1 MFQLRSPGLCCP
13 EVLPRWLDPFNE
25 EKLLDKNGW
34 SFLHPDEQEPHSP
47 FDIEAAAH
55 ESQYVPEWAAGIGGQ
70 ERVSKLAFNV
80 TCWSEQQVLEAAR
93 YLPEV
98 SQNVLLRGATET
110 AGRKLTACGFKVEYH
125 HFSSGAQEGV
135 FCCALGGLPLFAS
148 DQLHHDTASS
158 GMRLRVLCI

>member
-1 MFQLRSPGLCCP
+1 M
-13 EVLPRWLDPFNE
+13 
-25 EKLLDKNGW
+25 
-34 SFLHPDEQEPHSP
+34 
-47 FDIEAAAH
+47 
-55 ESQYVPEWAAGIGGQ
+55 
-70 ERVSKLAFNV
+70 
-80 TCWSEQQVLEAAR
+80 
-93 YLPEV
+93 

-158 GMRLRVLCI
+158 GMYTCIRIYICICVCVCVYVYIILYICMCIFVYMYIHVYIHMFVLIYIHIYMYIFIYVCIHIYIYTRGRACCISTIFFLYM